1 MNTKVTVSN
10 QPQVIKVTGGGSN
23 LSIGNLSDVNLNNAT
38 DGALLQYDAASNT
51 WIAENVIEKS
61 GLKINGGN
69 F

>member
-1 MNTKVTVSN
+1 MNTRVTVSN
-10 QPQVIKVTGGGSN
+10 QPQVIKVMTGGVTTFP
-23 LSIGNLSDVNLNNAT
+23 NLSDVNFNNAT

-61 GLKINGGN
+61 GLHINGGN

>member
-10 QPQVIKVTGGGSN
+10 QPQVIKVTSGGVN
-23 LSIGNLSDVNLNNAT
+23 TLTNLSDVNFNNAT

-51 WIAENVIEKS
+51 WIAGNVIEKS

>member
-10 QPQVIKVTGGGSN
+10 QPQVIKVTSGGTST
-23 LSIGNLSDVNLNNAT
+23 LSNLSDVNFNNAT
-38 DGALLQYDAASNT
+38 DGAVLQYDQATNT
-51 WIAENVIEKS
+51 WIAENVLEKS

>member
-10 QPQVIKVTGGGSN
+10 QPQVIKVTSGGVST
-23 LSIGNLSDVNLNNAT
+23 LSNLSDVNFNNAT

-61 GLKINGGN
+61 GLHINGGN

>member
-10 QPQVIKVTGGGSN
+10 QPQVIKVTSGGTST
-23 LSIGNLSDVNLNNAT
+23 LSNLSDVNFNNAT
-38 DGALLQYDAASNT
+38 DGAVLQYDQASNT
-51 WIAENVIEKS
+51 WIAENVLEKS